1 MCSKY
6 FESDIVLRAASTF
19 AKLQDNRMDVDI
31 IILPIFQMTD
41 RSLVGLSNFLKDLQL
56 AENTG
61 SFHSDEGTAGIIPS
75 RARRLLS

>member
-1 MCSKY
+1 
-6 FESDIVLRAASTF
+6 
-19 AKLQDNRMDVDI
+19 MDVDI

-41 RSLVGLSNFLKDLQL
+41 RSLVGLSNFIKDLQL